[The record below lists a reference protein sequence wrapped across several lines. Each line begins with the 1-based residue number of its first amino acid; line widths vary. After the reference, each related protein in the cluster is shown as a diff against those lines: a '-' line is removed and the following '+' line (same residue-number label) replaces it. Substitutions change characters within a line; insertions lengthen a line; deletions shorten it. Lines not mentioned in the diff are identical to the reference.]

1 MLEQGSEQIH
11 AGSTHRK
18 RRVVPPGNDLFR
30 EWLACPDHHWDFF
43 CRKCESAPR
52 GLRLLVNW
60 LRDQPIRRTPELP
73 VAYRKLY
80 VNTIIPTPIRHPLTS
95 QEVFPEYDLTKADR
109 KVYSLKEIRSRLK
122 TVAAAMGSRGFSKKD
137 ILTVTTRLHAEAM
150 PRFTEEIKK
159 DLNGMG
165 LRSHQKRARFFN
177 YLVLAWCARQSENE
191 RAWGKNDFKKAC
203 LNSKLPRW
211 AILNLT
217 YLPIESLSIVP
228 DIRASLKETRIRLSS
243 SLRAYRQR
251 QVRNEDS
258 IIVDSEG
265 EQEEAPPSEEWEQ
278 QWCSNFGMGNKSL
291 TLSRQNLWS
300 LIFIPLVTRLLDR
313 VAGRKENWKSD
324 SPPVPDNAFKIASR
338 LIHLRYPEHW
348 ADNWQHVKN
357 RYLYKRQR

>member
-1 MLEQGSEQIH
+1 MLDQGSERFD
-11 AGSTHRK
+11 AVST
-18 RRVVPPGNDLFR
+18 RRTRREIPHGDDLFR
-30 EWLACPDHHWDFF
+30 EWQACPDHHWNFF
-43 CRKCESAPR
+43 CRKCESTPR

-60 LRDQPIRRTPELP
+60 LRDQPIRRTLDLP
-73 VAYRKLY
+73 PTYRKLY
-80 VNTIIPTPIRHPLTS
+80 AKTIVPAPLRYPLTS
-95 QEVFPEYDLTKADR
+95 QEVFPEYDLTAVNR
-109 KVYSLKEIRSRLK
+109 NVYSHEETRSRLK
-122 TVAAAMGSRGFSKKD
+122 TVASAMRSRGFSKRD
-137 ILTVTTRLHAEAM
+137 VLTVTTRLEAEAM
-150 PRFTEEIKK
+150 PRFTEKIEK
-159 DLNGMG
+159 DLDGVG
-165 LRSHQKRARFFN
+165 LRSRKKRTRFFN
-177 YLVLAWCARQSENE
+177 HLVLAWCTRQANNE
-191 RAWGKNDFKKAC
+191 CAWRKNDFKKAC
-203 LNSKLPRW
+203 LSSKLPRRV
-211 AILNLT
+211 ILNLT
-217 YLPIESLSIVP
+217 YLPNKSLTIVP
-228 DIRASLKETRIRLSS
+228 DIRASLKETRIRHSS

-258 IIVDSEG
+258 VIVDSEG